1 MADVENFQALV
12 YQQTAAVAAEAH
24 NALLTEVTATR
35 FDVAAVQPAPPA
47 APIEAPAAPG
57 GAGNAPAPENVVA
70 RAMGPG
76 PGGAVSGPNDAAEAP
91 EVPQVITTGDNA
103 FRLTRFQGA
112 EQIQL
117 GANGPTLTLLPNG
130 GYETDQAV
138 RVTPVNQVN
147 DQMIKK
153 PRIFMGGGGG
163 ETQYSFRGG
172 QWVIADAQGV
182 TRFFDGRNEYM
193 VSPAANNPGG
203 PRNQVFQR
211 VTPR

>member
-1 MADVENFQALV
+1 MAEVESFESLV

-35 FDVAAVQPAPPA
+35 FDVAVVQ
-47 APIEAPAAPG
+47 
-57 GAGNAPAPENVVA
+57 PAPENVVA

-76 PGGAVSGPNDAAEAP
+76 PGGAVAGPNDAAEAP
-91 EVPQVITTGDNA
+91 EVPQVITAGDNA

-153 PRIFMGGGGG
+153 PRMFMGGGG

>member
-1 MADVENFQALV
+1 MPEVESFESLV

-35 FDVAAVQPAPPA
+35 FDVAVVQ
-47 APIEAPAAPG
+47 
-57 GAGNAPAPENVVA
+57 PAPENVVA

-76 PGGAVSGPNDAAEAP
+76 PGGAVAGPNDAAEAP
-91 EVPQVITTGDNA
+91 EVPQVITAGDNA

-153 PRIFMGGGGG
+153 PRMFMGGGG
-163 ETQYSFRGG
+163 ETQYSFRG
-172 QWVIADAQGV
+172 
-182 TRFFDGRNEYM
+182 
-193 VSPAANNPGG
+193 VSG
-203 PRNQVFQR
+203 
-211 VTPR
+211 

>member
-1 MADVENFQALV
+1 MAEVESFESLV

-35 FDVAAVQPAPPA
+35 FDVAVVQ
-47 APIEAPAAPG
+47 
-57 GAGNAPAPENVVA
+57 PAPENVVA

-76 PGGAVSGPNDAAEAP
+76 PGGAVAGPNDAAEAP
-91 EVPQVITTGDNA
+91 EVPQVITAGDNA

-153 PRIFMGGGGG
+153 PRMFMGGGG

-182 TRFFDGRNEYM
+182 TRFFDGRNEYI

>member
-1 MADVENFQALV
+1 MPEVESFESLV

-35 FDVAAVQPAPPA
+35 FDVAVVQ
-47 APIEAPAAPG
+47 
-57 GAGNAPAPENVVA
+57 PAPENVVA

-76 PGGAVSGPNDAAEAP
+76 PGGAVAGPNDAAEAP

-153 PRIFMGGGGG
+153 PRMFMGGGG